1 MLLFDVNVLINA
13 HQESA
18 KNYQRYKSFFESV
31 VNGPASFG
39 MSELVCS
46 AFIRIMTDPR
56 VYADSTPIDQAVDIV
71 SRFLSRE
78 NCHRVQPGTRHFEIF
93 TDLCLRTPV
102 RGKDVADAYLAALAI
117 ESGCEWVTDDR
128 GFARFPGL
136 RWRRPLDEV

>member
-13 HQESA
+13 HKQDANDHE
-18 KNYQRYKSFFESV
+18 RYRSFLERAAT
-31 VNGPASFG
+31 GPAPFG

-46 AFIRIMTDPR
+46 GFIRIATDHR
-56 VYADSTPIDQAVDIV
+56 IYATPMHIDDAVNSV
-71 SRFLSRE
+71 QLLMGRA
-78 NCHRVQPGTRHFEIF
+78 NCHRIQPGHRHFEIF
-93 TDLCLRTPV
+93 TDLCVRTPV

-136 RWRRPLDEV
+136 RWRRPLD